1 MSGRGVR
8 ERINVGAPILRP
20 ILDIEHPLHD
30 FIGDRVEVEFE
41 FGEAKLRVVVAL
53 SSEQSMELSIE
64 VINDQTLLRAHP
76 HNEIALLLQPL
87 KVVILLLIGFARSGA
102 EVLGLVGVDNVF
114 ATRPS
119 MEIWAILSLTAFVA
133 EPFLA
138 ISLIAVLCGEAFLE
152 APLNGALGRSRRQI
166 FYE

>member
-1 MSGRGVR
+1 V
-8 ERINVGAPILRP
+8 

-30 FIGDRVEVEFE
+30 FIGNRVEDE
-41 FGEAKLRVVVAL
+41 FGEAELRVVVAL
-53 SSEQSMELSIE
+53 SSEQRVLFAQFVVLCAQNMDPLIE

-76 HNEIALLLQPL
+76 LDEVALQPL